1 MSVRFLLLLSVAAEV
16 QGQPDPAELLKLAQ
30 AKIVDSLNRLPR
42 YMCTQTIDRSVYVPD
57 VPLAEKPCDE
67 NGPGRS
73 LHLLSSDRLRLD
85 VSTVSTGEM
94 YSWVGQRRFDDRD
107 LLEMVDYG
115 SIETGEFAAFL
126 SEIFQGDHARFTYNG
141 RTVLDGRTLAEF
153 GFRVSY
159 ENSRYSF
166 GNGQH
171 RVITGYDGTFL
182 IDPTTT
188 DLVQLIVRTNQLPSE
203 TGTCYASTTLN
214 YARVNL
220 KGDNVLLPR
229 ESLLYIYTIE
239 GGTTTNRTAFS
250 DCHEFLG
257 ESTLTF
263 DSRSSV
269 IDSVGHNSVP
279 EASLFPPGLPFR
291 VALTEGID
299 TATAAAG
306 DPLRAR
312 LVTPIR
318 DGAKVL
324 APVGARVAGRIVRLA
339 FSHGAESTITLEFK
353 LDTVDIGG
361 VATRLTAISETRGSS
376 FQKTKRGT
384 LQRRVDLGTLHSLKD
399 RSAEFVFR
407 QVTQTYLISSGLES
421 AWVTAPAPN
430 SDLIAPPAK

>member
-1 MSVRFLLLLSVAAEV
+1 MRFLLLLSVAAEV

-57 VPLAEKPCDE
+57 VPSAEKPCDE

-188 DLVQLIVRTNQLPSE
+188 DLLQLIVRTNQLPSE

-214 YARVNL
+214 YARVHL
-220 KGDNVLLPR
+220 EGDNVLLPANLSFISTQSKAAQR
-229 ESLLYIYTIE
+229 
-239 GGTTTNRTAFS
+239 RTARPFPIVMSFS
-250 DCHEFLG
+250 ANRL
-257 ESTLTF
+257 
-263 DSRSSV
+263 SRL
-269 IDSVGHNSVP
+269 IH
-279 EASLFPPGLPFR
+279 
-291 VALTEGID
+291 
-299 TATAAAG
+299 
-306 DPLRAR
+306 
-312 LVTPIR
+312 
-318 DGAKVL
+318 
-324 APVGARVAGRIVRLA
+324 ARVSPIAWV
-339 FSHGAESTITLEFK
+339 ITRYHRPHSSGPGFLSGWLWLK
-353 LDTVDIGG
+353 
-361 VATRLTAISETRGSS
+361 GS
-376 FQKTKRGT
+376 T
-384 LQRRVDLGTLHSLKD
+384 LQRRLQEIHLKPGSSPQSGMVRKYWPRPVLVSRAASCASRFPMVPSLQLRSNLSSTRWTLAVLRH
-399 RSAEFVFR
+399 A
-407 QVTQTYLISSGLES
+407 
-421 AWVTAPAPN
+421 
-430 SDLIAPPAK
+430 